1 MSAALESEDS
11 ARRRGSG
18 AGESVWRKHWERNC
32 KVSGFHSIAIQ
43 IDFQISDVLSVSWL
57 LMILGFLVVCREDF

>member
-11 ARRRGSG
+11 ARRRGLG

-32 KVSGFHSIAIQ
+32 RVSGFHSIIVE
-43 IDFQISDVLSVSWL
+43 IDFQISIRVFVGL
-57 LMILGFLVVCREDF
+57 